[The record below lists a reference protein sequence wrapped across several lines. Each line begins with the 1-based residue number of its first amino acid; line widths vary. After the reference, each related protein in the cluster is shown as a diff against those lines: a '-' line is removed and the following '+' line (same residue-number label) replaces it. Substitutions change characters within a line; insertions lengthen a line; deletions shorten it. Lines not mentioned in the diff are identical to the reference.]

1 MERFNALGRGMQ
13 IMLVASVLL
22 LIDSFFRWQEVEF
35 DLGPLGGGSA
45 GVTAWDNFLG
55 IVMGL
60 LTIVLIAW
68 IVARI
73 ARVDIPIPVSPAMTG
88 AVLAVLI
95 FALALL
101 KNLTDDFSTFWSY
114 LGVVLAALIAV
125 GAWLVVQE
133 AGGVEHLKSQM
144 PSSGGSAA
152 APAADV
158 SAPPPPAAAEPPPP
172 VMAEP
177 PMTEEAAPEA
187 SSDEP
192 STERET

>member
-73 ARVDIPIPVSPAMTG
+73 ARVEIPIPVSPAMTG

-144 PSSGGSAA
+144 PSSGRAA
-152 APAADV
+152 APAAEA
-158 SAPPPPAAAEPPPP
+158 SAPAPPAAAEPAPPA
-172 VMAEP
+172 MAEP